1 MKKKKEK
8 SYAKSLLPWII
19 MAVLVY
25 TVASF
30 VLQFVTSVEIS
41 PTLTTAYFAFWTVE
55 IISLAGIKTIKVK
68 GKKEEI
74 REVEDDSSETD
85 N

>member
-19 MAVLVY
+19 VAVLVY